1 MSLKINIRHLEE
13 RNLSLKGDI
22 EVAALDLDTLDELIH
37 VEKPLVYNLEV
48 QELEDAILAHG
59 TLQLGLRCE
68 CARCLKPFKYELLLD
83 NWACHLP
90 LKGEDKVQMVN
101 DSIDLTPY
109 IREDI
114 VLSLPQHPLC
124 EPECKGLQSPLKNL
138 APSGL
143 EKKQLPSSAW
153 AELNKLKL

>member
-13 RNLSLKGDI
+13 RNLSLKGDL

-90 LKGEDKVQMVN
+90 LKGEDKVQMIN

-138 APSGL
+138 VPSGL
-143 EKKQLPSSAW
+143 EKEQLPSSAW